1 MKRNILLLSALVLL
15 IAANAN
21 GQQLG
26 RTTQFALNPF
36 LVNPAIAGTQNAIP
50 IYITYRNQ
58 WAGFKGAPVT
68 MTASGHMQGPKNFG
82 FGGILQ
88 RDDTGGAISRTGIEA
103 SGAYR
108 IDLNNYDGISFGL
121 GLSANQFKVDNSKL
135 VVVGES
141 DIALNAMQ
149 LESAMNIDANFGM
162 LIFGEDYYFG
172 FSSPNLIQSKLKV
185 SGVEPDDNRNARHY
199 HIVGSYT
206 YDITE
211 QIDVQPSGL
220 IRFTNNTPA
229 QMDMNVR
236 VGYTP
241 EQSGRSTQNP
251 KAWSSISWRVKD
263 AIALSIGGTYESFVL
278 AYAMDI
284 TTSKARVMSP
294 FTHELVL
301 GYVIPGQRGKYSAN
315 GGGKKKTLSKKRIVK
330 IK

>member
-1 MKRNILLLSALVLL
+1 MKRNYFLLSALVLL
-15 IAANAN
+15 FAANAH

-26 RTTQFALNPF
+26 RTTQFALNPY

-50 IYITYRNQ
+50 IFITYRNQ
-58 WAGFKGAPVT
+58 WTGFKGAPVT
-68 MTASGHMQGPKNFG
+68 MTASGHMQGPQNFG

-135 VVVGES
+135 VVVDES

-149 LESAMNIDANFGM
+149 LESTMNIDANFGM
-162 LIFGEDYYFG
+162 LMFGEDYYFG

-185 SGVEPDDNRNARHY
+185 SGVKPEENRNARHY
-199 HIVGSYT
+199 NIVGSYT
-206 YDITE
+206 YDLTE
-211 QIDVQPSGL
+211 QFDIQSSGL
-220 IRFTNNTPA
+220 IRFTNNTPP
-229 QMDMNVR
+229 QIDMNVR
-236 VGYTP
+236 VGFRP
-241 EQSGRSTQNP
+241 EQSGRDTENP
-251 KAWSSISWRVKD
+251 MAWSSISWRLND
-263 AIALSIGGTYESFVL
+263 AIALSVGGKYDNFVL

-284 TTSKARVMSP
+284 TTSKAGMMSP
-294 FTHELVL
+294 FTHELIV
-301 GYVIPGQRGKYSAN
+301 GYTIPGQRGKYSA
-315 GGGKKKTLSKKRIVK
+315 GGGSKKKALNKKRIIK